1 MAERHGK
8 FGGNSQRRMVLHAF
22 NANEEMII
30 AGNFGITHASPQRYV
45 FRFSEPVLRNSFVLR
60 LAVFPGTRLTI
71 TDMELLGADG
81 WVRFPEKS
89 YAIEASHAY
98 FDERGR
104 ILLNHRGDQTIAFKL
119 DPQVDVP
126 KSDGCCCGFGAACNI

>member
-1 MAERHGK
+1 
-8 FGGNSQRRMVLHAF
+8 
-22 NANEEMII
+22 
-30 AGNFGITHASPQRYV
+30 
-45 FRFSEPVLRNSFVLR
+45 
-60 LAVFPGTRLTI
+60 
-71 TDMELLGADG
+71 MELLGADG

-126 KSDGCCCGFGAACNI
+126 KSESDVVAGLALRATFERLALSRDPACSDRLETRQ